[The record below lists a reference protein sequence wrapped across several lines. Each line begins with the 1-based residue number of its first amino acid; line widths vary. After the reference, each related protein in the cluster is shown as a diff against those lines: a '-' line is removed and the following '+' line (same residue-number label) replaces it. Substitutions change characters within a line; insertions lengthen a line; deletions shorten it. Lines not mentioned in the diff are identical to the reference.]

1 MSNSDLG
8 ICNFGTDCSFGRV
21 HVFTKDILNTV
32 HWNGHKLF
40 FLHVDI
46 LSAYKHCDFIYFHK
60 LEIVHFI
67 SYTNV
72 VISVYLLSV
81 LEF

>member
-1 MSNSDLG
+1 MNA
-8 ICNFGTDCSFGRV
+8 
-21 HVFTKDILNTV
+21 
-32 HWNGHKLF
+32 HKLF
-40 FLHVDI
+40 FLHVDN
-46 LSAYKHCDFIYFHK
+46 LSGYKHCDFMNFHK

-72 VISVYLLSV
+72 VISVYFFRV